1 MENMTFKE
9 KSTWLSLVATLYV
22 FGRYLF
28 NVMAIDMTALS
39 EEDAIGEV
47 MSYLSSAVFL
57 VIVISIIFQS
67 LIAAA
72 GKFDG
77 VDPAAGDERD
87 QLITYKANS
96 SGYLVLAIGVFITLG
111 QLLLPH
117 AIGVESTIKAH
128 FPLPLFEMHV
138 LLFAFILSEI
148 VRFTHQIILYRRDAV

>member
-22 FGRYLF
+22 FGRYLL

-39 EEDAIGEV
+39 EEEAIGEV
-47 MSYLSSAVFL
+47 MSYLSSAVFFA
-57 VIVISIIFQS
+57 IVIAIIFQS

-72 GKFDG
+72 GKLEG
-77 VDPAAGDERD
+77 LDPAVEDERD
-87 QLITYKANS
+87 KLIAYKANN
-96 SGYLVLAIGVFITLG
+96 SGYWVLAIGVFITLG

-117 AIGVESTIKAH
+117 AVGAESTIKTY